1 MRFWGDISSYS
12 KVGDQMEN
20 REVILFAPQE
30 AQRFLTRFGRDFE
43 LAGEND
49 APALLRRA
57 SAVSPRLSLILL
69 ALPGEESLAALEAL
83 GREEALRRVP
93 VVVFLPDGALEERA
107 LRLGAYEVLLGC
119 QSAAAT
125 ELRLARALAHSPCEA
140 KARALQEQVRLG
152 EERYRLI
159 MEKSDGVIFEWDIG
173 RDRVHFSEVW
183 EQRFG
188 HPAQMEHFLGG
199 FDAQSF
205 LEPQDAPIFRALLER
220 VRAGAPYSEATV
232 RVRKGEGS
240 LWMRVGLTGLREES
254 LHSAVGI
261 LIDVDREMREAQR
274 QRRRAE
280 RDGLTGLYNKTTA
293 EAMIRDYLDGE
304 GKGRLHALMV
314 LDFDNFKAVNDS
326 YGHRYG
332 DRLLVEV
339 TRRISGFFRASDII
353 GRAGGDEFI
362 ILMKDL
368 PGRVPVEERARE
380 LCGAF
385 LQTSPG
391 GQVSGSVGIAL
402 STPQGGGYEALYE
415 QADLALYEA
424 KRQGKGTFCFYSGG
438 LRREGAP
445 SPKSD
450 RR

>member
-1 MRFWGDISSYS
+1 
-12 KVGDQMEN
+12 MEN
-20 REVILFAPQE
+20 REVILFAPRE
-30 AQRFLTRFGRDFE
+30 AQRFLTCFGRDYE
-43 LAGEND
+43 LVGESS
-49 APALLRRA
+49 ASALLHRA
-57 SAVSPRLSLILL
+57 GALPASPALILL

-83 GREEALRRVP
+83 KREELGQTP
-93 VVVFLPDGALEERA
+93 LVVCLPDGALEERA
-107 LRLGAYEVLLGC
+107 LRLGACEVLLGC
-119 QSAAAT
+119 QSASAR
-125 ELRLARALAHSPCEA
+125 ELRLARSLAHSPCEA
-140 KARALQEQVRLG
+140 KAQRLQEQVRLG

-199 FDAQSF
+199 FDGHGF
-205 LEPQDAPIFRALLER
+205 LEEQDVPAFRALLEE
-220 VRAGAPYSEATV
+220 VRAGAPYCEATV
-232 RVRKGEGS
+232 RVRRGEGS

-254 LHSAVGI
+254 PHSAVGI
-261 LIDVDREMREAQR
+261 MIDVDREMREAQR

-293 EAMIRDYLDGE
+293 ETMIRDYLGGE
-304 GKGRLHALMV
+304 GKGRLHALMI

-332 DRLLVEV
+332 DQLLVEV

-368 PGRVPVEERARE
+368 PGRTPVEERAQE

-385 LQTSPG
+385 SQTAPG
-391 GQVSGSVGIAL
+391 KGQVSGSVGIAL
-402 STPQGGGYEALYE
+402 STPQGGGYELLCE

-424 KRQGKGTFCFYSGG
+424 KRQGKGTFCFYSEG

-450 RR
+450 QS